1 MTLDL
6 GFPPFPT
13 SNNVFIMAQQ
23 EKDKDDW
30 DYSKDDD
37 LMDLAEANR
46 CLFDTSM
53 KEYSNR
59 DGKQHVKEQIARR
72 LKCTGRWS
80 MKSCIIAQSQFFLSV
95 SLSSFLF
102 LFASSW

>member
-30 DYSKDDD
+30 DYSKDDN

-72 LKCTGRWS
+72 LKCTGR
-80 MKSCIIAQSQFFLSV
+80 
-95 SLSSFLF
+95 
-102 LFASSW
+102 